1 MVCAALLHLSC
12 LKCGIQN
19 GCVSLLKLSQLLKS
33 QILEEKEKGNT
44 ERKAAHKFAVGY
56 LVRFFFLIPLAC
68 ILELLQEAS

>member
-33 QILEEKEKGNT
+33 QILEEKGNT
-44 ERKAAHKFAVGY
+44 ERKTAHKFAVGY
-56 LVRFFFLIPLAC
+56 LVRFFFFLIPLAC